1 MKITPYKKTRLGL
14 ILLAYLAFIALGLP
28 DGLLGVGWPSIR
40 ASFNLPLDSLGILL
54 FAVMAGYL
62 TSSFFSGRLIARMG
76 VGGVLAVSCALTG
89 AGLIGY
95 TLAPYWGIMVA
106 LGVIAGLGAGAV
118 DSGMNTYVAANFNE
132 GLMQWLHA
140 SYGIGVTLGPLIMTL
155 GLNTLGSWHPG
166 YFTVGA
172 FQLALAVCFTFTL
185 PMWKASTK
193 PADAQEPRRLT
204 DYKTPLL
211 ETLRQPSVWLSLFLF
226 FLYTGCEVTLGTW
239 AYTLLTESRHI
250 QPAIAGIW
258 AGSYWAMFTIGRI
271 LAGLYTRK
279 IGVNTVVQAS
289 LAAALTGAVL
299 LWWNPVEWISLAGIA
314 LIGFAI
320 APIFPGLVSGT
331 SGRVSPRYAA
341 NTIGMQ
347 MASASLGATAIP
359 SLVGVLARNIS
370 IEVIPVCLFSLFA
383 LLLVC
388 FLAAVRRSV
397 QAEKAPTR
405 KSTLPVE
412 DDR

>member
-1 MKITPYKKTRLGL
+1 MKITPQKKTRLGL

-28 DGLLGVGWPSIR
+28 DGLLGVAWPSIR
-40 ASFNLPLDSLGILL
+40 ASFGIPLDSLGMLL
-54 FAVMAGYL
+54 FAAMAGYL
-62 TSSFFSGRLIARMG
+62 TSSFFSGRLITRMG
-76 VGGVLAVSCALTG
+76 VGGVLAASCALTG
-89 AGLIGY
+89 VGLIGY
-95 TLAPYWGIMVA
+95 TLAPFWGIMVA

-118 DSGMNTYVAANFNE
+118 DSGMNTYVATNFNE

-166 YFTVGA
+166 YLAVGA
-172 FQLALAVCFTFTL
+172 FQLALAVCFAFTL

-193 PADAQEPRRLT
+193 PADAQEHKRLT

-211 ETLRQPSVWLSLFLF
+211 ETLKQPSVWLSLLLF

-239 AYTLLTESRHI
+239 SYTLLTESRHI
-250 QPAIAGIW
+250 HPAVAGIW

-279 IGVNTVVQAS
+279 VKVNTVVQAS
-289 LAAALTGAVL
+289 LATALAGALL
-299 LWWNPVEWISLAGIA
+299 LWWNPAKWVSLAGIA

-331 SGRVSPRYAA
+331 SSRVSPRYAA

-347 MASASLGATAIP
+347 MAAASLGASAIP
-359 SLVGVLARNIS
+359 SLVGVLARNLS
-370 IEVIPVCLFSLFA
+370 LEVIPVCLFGIFA

-388 FLAAVRRSV
+388 FMMAIRRSA
-397 QAEKAPTR
+397 QSEKATLR
-405 KSTLPVE
+405 KSTLPIE
-412 DDR
+412 K